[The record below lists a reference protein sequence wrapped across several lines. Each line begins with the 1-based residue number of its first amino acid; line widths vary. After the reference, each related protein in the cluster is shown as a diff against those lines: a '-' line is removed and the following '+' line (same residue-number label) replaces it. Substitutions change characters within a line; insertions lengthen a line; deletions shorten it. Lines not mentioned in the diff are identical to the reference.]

1 MTDSLIDHIEWLGHS
16 SFRITKDIVIY
27 IDPYEI
33 EDESGPKADLI
44 LITHSHYDHCSPED
58 VKKIQKKDTI
68 IITEKTCMKKVS
80 GDVRIVQPGD
90 SVNVLGLTIDVVPA
104 YNINKTFHP
113 KKNNWLGFIIDIGGT
128 RVYHTGDT
136 DLIPEMETIKADIAF
151 LPVSGTFVMT
161 AAEASEAALLIKPK
175 VVIPMHYGEV
185 VGDIKDAQA
194 IKKKLGGSINVLIAQ
209 KVK

>member
-1 MTDSLIDHIEWLGHS
+1 MTDSLIDHIEWLGHA
-16 SFRITKDIVIY
+16 SFRITKDLVIY

-33 EDESGPKADLI
+33 EDGPKADII

-58 VKKIQKKDTI
+58 VKKIQKKDTV
-68 IITEKTCMKKVS
+68 IITERSSVKKVS
-80 GDVRIVQPGD
+80 GDVRVVQPGD
-90 SVNVLGLTIDVVPA
+90 SINVLGVNINVVPS

-113 KKNNWLGFIIDIGGT
+113 RKNNWLGFIIQIDGKRI
-128 RVYHTGDT
+128 YHTGDT

-161 AAEASEAALLIKPK
+161 ADEAAEAALLIKPK
-175 VVIPMHYGEV
+175 LVIPMHYGEV

-194 IKKKLGGSINVLIAQ
+194 IKKKLDGSVEVLIAR